1 MKKILPLLVIATL
14 GLAACSG
21 PSPDDLRRS
30 DPEGST
36 ACIHYGGSLT
46 APGDIGQTNRQKAA
60 EHGSAAS
67 TDSIRNAVSTDA
79 SGQPVITDDEAFA
92 AACEQQGFD
101 FKR

>member
-1 MKKILPLLVIATL
+1 MKKILPMLVVAIL
-14 GLAACSG
+14 GLAGCSG
-21 PSPDDLRRS
+21 PSPDDLRRA

-67 TDSIRNAVSTDA
+67 TESIRNAVSTDA
-79 SGQPVITDDEAFA
+79 AGHPVITDDQAFA

-101 FKR
+101 FTK

>member
-1 MKKILPLLVIATL
+1 MKKILPMLVVAIL
-14 GLAACSG
+14 GLAGCSG
-21 PSPDDLRRS
+21 PSPDDLRRA

-46 APGDIGQTNRQKAA
+46 APGDIGQTNRQKGA

-67 TDSIRNAVSTDA
+67 TESIRNAVSTDA
-79 SGQPVITDDEAFA
+79 AGQPVITDDQAFA

-101 FKR
+101 FTK

>member
-1 MKKILPLLVIATL
+1 MKKILPMLVVAIL
-14 GLAACSG
+14 GLAGCSG
-21 PSPDDLRRS
+21 PSPDDQRRA

-67 TDSIRNAVSTDA
+67 TESIRNAVSTDA
-79 SGQPVITDDEAFA
+79 AGQPVITDDQAFA

-101 FKR
+101 FTK

>member
-1 MKKILPLLVIATL
+1 MKKILPMLVVAIL
-14 GLAACSG
+14 GLAGCSG
-21 PSPDDLRRS
+21 PSPDDLRRA

-67 TDSIRNAVSTDA
+67 TESIRNAVSTDA
-79 SGQPVITDDEAFA
+79 AGQPVISDDQAFA

-101 FKR
+101 FTK

>member
-1 MKKILPLLVIATL
+1 MKKILPMLVVAIL
-14 GLAACSG
+14 GLAGCSG
-21 PSPDDLRRS
+21 PSPDDLRRA

-67 TDSIRNAVSTDA
+67 TESIRNAVSTNA
-79 SGQPVITDDEAFA
+79 AGQPVITDDQAFA

-101 FKR
+101 FSK

>member
-1 MKKILPLLVIATL
+1 MKKILPMLLVAIL
-14 GLAACSG
+14 GLAGCSG
-21 PSPDDLRRS
+21 PSPDDLRRT

-67 TDSIRNAVSTDA
+67 TESIRNAVSTDA
-79 SGQPVITDDEAFA
+79 AGQPVITDDAAFD

-101 FKR
+101 FTK